1 MADKRYGQYNQVLLC
16 RNKQHMIEKKHTQH
30 KHKHKQK
37 PHEKHKQQKP
47 HMIKKKGGKT
57 IPLLEN
63 VKNVSFLINK
73 LTKLGDPIA
82 ISKSETG
89 NHSLTH

>member
-1 MADKRYGQYNQVLLC
+1 
-16 RNKQHMIEKKHTQH
+16 MIDKKHTTQAQ
-30 KHKHKQK
+30 QK

-57 IPLLEN
+57 VPLLEN
-63 VKNVSFLINK
+63 VKNVSFLVNK
-73 LTKLGDPIA
+73 LAKLVNAIA
-82 ISKSETG
+82 ISKSETM